1 MEPLAFLSPLAE
13 SRDLSQT
20 TFSTYSKRRI
30 NCIVLHRLTIKILCA
45 FALVAGA
52 VPTSIHAESSEGE
65 SSMTVAD
72 GTMVSLE
79 YTLTLEDQ
87 SV

>member
-1 MEPLAFLSPLAE
+1 M
-13 SRDLSQT
+13 
-20 TFSTYSKRRI
+20 
-30 NCIVLHRLTIKILCA
+30 VLHRLTIKILCA

-87 SV
+87 SVLEPMWEVTLSPLHKDLTKLFQVWNRRWKA